1 MCGGNK
7 KVIDYFLKNML
18 KIHLP
23 GVLDICLAEKLT
35 LIT

>member
-7 KVIDYFLKNML
+7 KVIDYFLKYVKNF
-18 KIHLP
+18 LP